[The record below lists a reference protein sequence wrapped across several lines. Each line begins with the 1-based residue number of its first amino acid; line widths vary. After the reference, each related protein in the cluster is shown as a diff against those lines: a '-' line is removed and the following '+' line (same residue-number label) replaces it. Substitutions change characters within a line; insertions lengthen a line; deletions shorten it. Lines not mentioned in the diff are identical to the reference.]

1 MDHFLT
7 RLVARTLGARSGVEP
22 LIPSIYANV
31 TNRDDE
37 GLDPSQDEWSE
48 SSHESLSVPQ
58 RPRSTGRPAHEKDPS
73 FSGNKKNNPMK
84 EMTPPVIEKEDLF
97 PDIRQ
102 VREDPLQVEA
112 KEMPSDENIA
122 SRIPDY
128 KIKRAESA
136 PLPSPETQMKEP
148 DHFPQPKEN
157 NSSNPLS
164 SDSRGESHRSG
175 RVVRNASQ
183 TAVEATESNSRSN
196 DGKQLGENSHILQ
209 TAPLQ
214 AIDEAL
220 LVPSRST
227 TPAPYALTQASPG
240 PSWSPPDQVS
250 TTGSSP
256 PPTKVTIGRIEVR
269 AVMRPEPRPPAAE
282 PGPQKTDP
290 AMSLENYLKQR
301 DRNRI

>member
-7 RLVARTLGARSGVEP
+7 RLVARTRGVRSGVEP

-37 GLDPSQDEWSE
+37 GLDPSQDEWRE

-58 RPRSTGRPAHEKDPS
+58 RPRTTERYSHEEDTPL
-73 FSGNKKNNPMK
+73 SGNKKNKRME
-84 EMTPPVIEKEDLF
+84 EMTPPVIEKENHPTDN
-97 PDIRQ
+97 RQ
-102 VREDPLQVEA
+102 IWEEPLQFET

-122 SRIPDY
+122 SRKPEY
-128 KIKRAESA
+128 KITRAETA
-136 PLPSPETQMKEP
+136 PLPSPGTQMKEP
-148 DHFPQPKEN
+148 DHFPQPKQN
-157 NSSNPLS
+157 HSSNPLS
-164 SDSRGESHRSG
+164 SDSEGESHRSG
-175 RVVRNASQ
+175 RVVKNASQ
-183 TAVEATESNSRSN
+183 TAVEATENDSRSN
-196 DGKQLGENSHILQ
+196 DGKQLGKNSHILQ
-209 TAPLQ
+209 AVPLQ
-214 AIDEAL
+214 TIDEAL

-227 TPAPYALTQASPG
+227 TPAPYALTQASPE
-240 PSWSPPDQVS
+240 PSWSPRDQVS

-282 PGPQKTDP
+282 PGPQKPGP

-301 DRNRI
+301 DRNRL